1 HAAAS
6 PALHALR
13 ISLPVL
19 DGDRPLASLTIRHRV
34 SAGLNDRYLLR
45 RIDQLHGSITETL
58 SRLSRNPVAPQAA
71 PWGQADAAERGDI
84 RSSTHYSPPEGTPPA
99 SRVHALCRHWVCG
112 GQAVRVV
119 TCAPNVPDGRVY
131 EGYRNG
137 VWHWEQVDGVPTL
150 RVWTYL

>member
-1 HAAAS
+1 
-6 PALHALR
+6 
-13 ISLPVL
+13 
-19 DGDRPLASLTIRHRV
+19 
-34 SAGLNDRYLLR
+34 LLR

-71 PWGQADAAERGDI
+71 PWGQADAGERSDI
-84 RSSTHYSPPEGTPPA
+84 LFFTHYFPPEGNAPA

-119 TCAPNVPDGRVY
+119 TCAPTVPDGRVS

-137 VWHWEQVDGVPTL
+137 VWHWEQVHGVPTL
-150 RVWTYL
+150 RVWTYLAPNQGTTRRILNYLSYMVSASIAGLLVRRP